1 MHSQDFTFYLLDD
14 NSVLPPVARTPN
26 LQTLLHVP
34 LGQNCPQFRVTPA
47 VSCY

>member
-1 MHSQDFTFYLLDD
+1 MHFRDFTFYLLDD

-34 LGQNCPQFRVTPA
+34 WGKSVP
-47 VSCY
+47 SSE